1 MSSSLPLTLSQAT
14 LLARQ
19 LQAEIHLR
27 KSQNRLIEYRP
38 YAKQKLFHDLGA
50 THRERLLAASNRFG
64 KTECGAFE
72 MAIHLTGRY
81 PDWWGGKRF
90 DKPVRAWAAG
100 ITGESTRDVVQA
112 KLFGPPDRRESW
124 GTGAIPHECI
134 GDIATGRGI
143 ANAIDMASI
152 RHVSGG
158 WSSLGFKTYEK
169 GREKWQ
175 GASLEVLWMDEE
187 PSDRDIYTEGL
198 TRTGETGGIAYMT
211 CTPLLGMSDVM
222 RSFFLEKNQD
232 KALVQATL
240 MDAEHL
246 SQEERDRM
254 VRSWPAH
261 EREAREK
268 GIPQLGSGKI
278 FPVTEESI
286 TIQAFAIPEHWPEI
300 CGLDFGWD
308 HPSAGAKLAWDRDSD
323 CIYVTNAHRM
333 RQQTP
338 LLFSSAVKPWGEFP
352 WAWPHDGLQHDKGS
366 GEQLAKQYRDHG
378 LKMLGMHATFE
389 DGSNGVEAGIQDML
403 DRMQTGRWKVFSHL
417 REWFEEFNLY
427 HRKDGLVVKENDDL
441 ISASRYAFMMRRFAT
456 TRPKPKKAIP
466 QQRRAGT
473 WMSN

>member
-1 MSSSLPLTLSQAT
+1 MNSSLPLTHSQAT
-14 LLARQ
+14 LLANQ
-19 LQAEIHLR
+19 LRAEIELR
-27 KSQNRLIEYRP
+27 RSHNRLTEYKP
-38 YAKQKLFHDLGA
+38 YAKQRLFHDLGG

-81 PDWWGGKRF
+81 PDWWQGKRF
-90 DKPVRAWAAG
+90 TKPVRAWAAG

-112 KLFGPPDRRESW
+112 KLFGPPDRREAW
-124 GTGAIPHECI
+124 GTGAIPKGCI
-134 GDIATGRGI
+134 GDIALGRGI

-152 RHVSGG
+152 RYATGG

-175 GASLEVLWMDEE
+175 GASLEVLWLDEE
-187 PSDRDIYTEGL
+187 PSDRSIYVEGL

-211 CTPLLGMSDVM
+211 CTPLLGMSEVM

-254 VRSWPAH
+254 IRSWPAH

-268 GIPQLGSGKI
+268 GIPQLGSGKV
-278 FPVTEESI
+278 FPVSQESI
-286 TIQAFAIPEHWPEI
+286 SIPAFPIPEHWPEI

-308 HPSAGAKLAWDRDSD
+308 HPSAAAKLAWDRDLD
-323 CIYVTNAHRM
+323 VIYVTAAYRK
-333 RQQTP
+333 REQTP
-338 LLFSSAVKPWGEFP
+338 ALFALAVKSWGDVP

-366 GEQLAKQYRDHG
+366 GDQLAKQYKDQG
-378 LKMLGMHATFE
+378 LKMLELHATFE
-389 DGSNGVEAGIQDML
+389 DGSNGVEAGTAEIL
-403 DRMQTGRWKVFSHL
+403 DRMQTGRFKVFAHL
-417 REWFEEFNLY
+417 ADWFEEFNLY
-427 HRKDGLVVKENDDL
+427 HRKDGIIVKENDDIL
-441 ISASRYAFMMRRFAT
+441 SAGRYAYMMRRFAT
-456 TRPKPKKAIP
+456 TRHKPKKLV
-466 QQRRAGT
+466 QQPRGARQ
-473 WMSN
+473 WMSS